1 MNNISKNWDC
11 IQLGFENE
19 EIISFFLHP
28 AHHNQGFGPCLI
40 NRDYARKLIKLHCIE
55 NKFKLNILTNSYRYK
70 ETYGA
75 VYHFILNAGKTY
87 SIPLITNNPNLGS
100 DYDLTKKC
108 IKHFQYT

>member
-1 MNNISKNWDC
+1 M
-11 IQLGFENE
+11 GFENE